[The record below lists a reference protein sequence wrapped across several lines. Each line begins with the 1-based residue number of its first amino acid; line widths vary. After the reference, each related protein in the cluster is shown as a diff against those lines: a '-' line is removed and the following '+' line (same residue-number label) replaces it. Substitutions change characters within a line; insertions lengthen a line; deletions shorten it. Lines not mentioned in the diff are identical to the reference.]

1 MLLALA
7 AMNKNKRSIHLLI
20 GLAVYLALILLIYH
34 FESRGRNP
42 NIHTVFD
49 AVWYSLVTLTT
60 VGYGD
65 FYPTTLAGKILSAT
79 LIFASLGVL
88 GYFIGKLTEYIQII
102 AERRK
107 MGLDGTDFSN
117 HVVIVGWDEFA
128 EGVLTQ
134 LANADKRACV
144 ITDNKDHLE
153 IIRDRFKRGF
163 VFPIYADYANP
174 DGLEKAAAGR
184 AAMLMPNLGD
194 DTKNLVFILNAKKR
208 HPNLVFIVTL
218 DNAELKE
225 TFQSAGVNYTI
236 SRNEV
241 SSKIVA
247 SYIFEPSVARFSEDL
262 LSSAWQDDDY
272 DIQQYY
278 VTPDCRFAGASFG
291 QVFKALKDG
300 LNVLAIGLS
309 RADEGRQF
317 LTKLPPDA
325 LEVLAGDYVVVMTS
339 GRSVKDLEAWF
350 GCDEG
355 LYYADAADPA

>member
-1 MLLALA
+1 MNKSKRRFHFLFGLA
-7 AMNKNKRSIHLLI
+7 AYLL
-20 GLAVYLALILLIYH
+20 LVLLIYR
-34 FESRGRNP
+34 FESAAENG
-42 NIHTVFD
+42 NIKNVFD
-49 AVWYSLVTLTT
+49 AFWYSLVTLTT

-65 FYPTTLAGKILSAT
+65 RYPITLPGKVLSAL
-79 LIFASLGVL
+79 LILASLGVL
-88 GYFIGKLTEYIQII
+88 GYFIGKLTQYIKTI

-117 HVVIVGWDEFA
+117 HVIIVGWNEFS
-128 EGVLTQ
+128 EGVLVQ

-144 ITDNKDHLE
+144 ITDNRDHVD
-153 IIRDRFKRGF
+153 IIRERFTRGF
-163 VFPIYADYANP
+163 VFPIFADFASP
-174 DGLEKAAAGR
+174 EGLQKAGADR

-194 DTKNLVFILNAKKR
+194 DTKNLVYILNAKKR
-208 HPNLVFIVTL
+208 FPNLVFIVTL

-262 LSSAWQDDDY
+262 LSSAWQEDDY

-278 VTPDCRFAGASFG
+278 VTPQSRFAGKPFG
-291 QVFKALKDG
+291 QVFQELRTG
-300 LNVLAIGLS
+300 LNVLAIGVS

-317 LTKLPPDA
+317 LTKLPPDH
-325 LEVLAGDYVVVMTS
+325 LEVLPGDYVVVMTS
-339 GRSVKDLEAWF
+339 GRSVKELEEWF

-355 LYYADAADPA
+355 LYYEDATPVG